1 VPSLFR
7 GMKADGDCPLIEQS
21 ARGLGVRTEGKQV
34 DIQPDAEGKV
44 HPGAGM
50 SVAPDDPLL
59 LPQHRRPAAYG
70 GTGLD
75 PVWAIL
81 DDDLPDSLSYLADAI
96 DHGVVEPAVVT
107 SLADYREALA
117 STQPSWSQP
126 S

>member
-1 VPSLFR
+1 
-7 GMKADGDCPLIEQS
+7 MKPDGEWPLIEQS
-21 ARGLGVRTEGKQV
+21 ARGLGVRTEGTHV
-34 DIQPDAEGKV
+34 DIQPDADGNV

-59 LPQHRRPAAYG
+59 LPQHRRPADFG

-75 PVWAIL
+75 PVWEII

-96 DHGVVEPAVVT
+96 DHGVVEPAVVS
-107 SLADYREALA
+107 SLADYRDALA
-117 STQPSWSQP
+117 STQTSWSQP